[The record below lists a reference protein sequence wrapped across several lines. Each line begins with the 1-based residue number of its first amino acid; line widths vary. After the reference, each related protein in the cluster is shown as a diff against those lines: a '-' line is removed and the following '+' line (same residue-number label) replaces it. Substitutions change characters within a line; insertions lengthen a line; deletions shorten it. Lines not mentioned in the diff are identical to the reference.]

1 MSQFHIV
8 LMVVGQC
15 HWWCL
20 NSNPGT
26 IWICKR
32 YNWRW
37 RSARF
42 SWVAEKLSIFVGT
55 EQTAVV
61 LYIGGFRHQSW
72 LWLGGAENNGLHI
85 FHCISIALYLCIS
98 SLCDLYLYVF
108 CNCICIYIQVC
119 VGKCICIL
127 CGCRGVRENNGPN
140 TATQCI
146 AKLVTVTLLLQHKP
160 TPQTLSH

>member
-1 MSQFHIV
+1 MSLVMFIKQHSCT
-8 LMVVGQC
+8 M
-15 HWWCL
+15 
-20 NSNPGT
+20 
-26 IWICKR
+26 WICKR

-108 CNCICIYIQVC
+108 CICIRAWRALSGWWPLCRQV
-119 VGKCICIL
+119 
-127 CGCRGVRENNGPN
+127 NNSHWSDPTMGGGRP
-140 TATQCI
+140 I
-146 AKLVTVTLLLQHKP
+146 VVPSHLPL
-160 TPQTLSH
+160 TPQTPTHTIWPKMGKMTILLHANL